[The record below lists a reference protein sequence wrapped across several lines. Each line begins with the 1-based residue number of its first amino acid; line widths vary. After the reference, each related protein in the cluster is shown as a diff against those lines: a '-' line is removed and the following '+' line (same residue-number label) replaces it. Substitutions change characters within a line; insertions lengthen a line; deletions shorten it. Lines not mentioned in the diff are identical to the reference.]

1 VTLPPM
7 PINVNFNDMRSGGRL
22 EVAPQVFTMHT
33 KLCIAIA
40 LLLITSAPLR
50 SQVGN
55 NKAQQVAAHLQKAQ
69 ELLHQNRPDLAIP
82 EFQAVVALDP
92 DNTEAQGNLGV
103 LLFFRSK
110 PAEAIPHLRM
120 ALEMDPTLV
129 KIQGL
134 LGIAELRTQNYADAH
149 KDLEA
154 AFPQIQD
161 RKFKSQV
168 GLELVGMYTRDGDLD
183 GSARVIA
190 QLKSSDPDNPEV
202 LYAAYRTYTDLAG
215 ESMLALALNR
225 PDSAQM
231 QQVIAHEEA
240 RQGNT
245 NGAITHFRKAIA
257 LNPHLPGAH
266 FELAELLLSSPDPK
280 VKKQAEAELHAALT
294 DNPLDEK
301 AELRLGEIE
310 LQRGD
315 IHPAFEDYSRAV
327 ALQPNDGDAKLG
339 LAKTLIQMNQPD
351 KAAKLLEEAL
361 QLEPTNAVAHYHLA
375 VLYRKQG
382 RVEDANR
389 EVDLYKRYKEEKE
402 KLRAIYQDLM
412 IQSQEISESTDEK

>member
-1 VTLPPM
+1 
-7 PINVNFNDMRSGGRL
+7 
-22 EVAPQVFTMHT
+22 
-33 KLCIAIA
+33 
-40 LLLITSAPLR
+40 
-50 SQVGN
+50 
-55 NKAQQVAAHLQKAQ
+55 
-69 ELLHQNRPDLAIP
+69 
-82 EFQAVVALDP
+82 
-92 DNTEAQGNLGV
+92 
-103 LLFFRSK
+103 
-110 PAEAIPHLRM
+110 
-120 ALEMDPTLV
+120 
-129 KIQGL
+129 
-134 LGIAELRTQNYADAH
+134 
-149 KDLEA
+149 
-154 AFPQIQD
+154 
-161 RKFKSQV
+161 
-168 GLELVGMYTRDGDLD
+168 
-183 GSARVIA
+183 
-190 QLKSSDPDNPEV
+190 
-202 LYAAYRTYTDLAG
+202 
-215 ESMLALALNR
+215 MLTLALNR

-231 QQVIAHEEA
+231 QQMIAHEEA

-245 NGAITHFRKAIA
+245 NGAIAHFRKAIA

-266 FELAELLLSSPDPK
+266 FELAELLLSSSDPN

-315 IHPAFEDYSRAV
+315 LHPAFEDYSRAV

-351 KAAKLLEEAL
+351 KATKLLEEAL

-389 EVDLYKRYKEEKE
+389 EVDLYKKYKEEKE

-412 IQSQEISESTDEK
+412 IHQQEISESADEK

>member
-1 VTLPPM
+1 
-7 PINVNFNDMRSGGRL
+7 
-22 EVAPQVFTMHT
+22 MHM
-33 KLCIAIA
+33 KLCIAVA
-40 LLLITSAPLR
+40 LLLFTIAPLR

-55 NKAQQVAAHLQKAQ
+55 DKTQQVAAHLQKAQ
-69 ELLHQNRPDLAIP
+69 DFLHQNRPDLAIP

-103 LLFFRSK
+103 LLFFQAK
-110 PAEAIPHLRM
+110 PAEAIPHLRA
-120 ALEMDPTLV
+120 ALQREPTLV

-134 LGIAELRTQNYADAH
+134 LGIAELRTQDFVNAH
-149 KDLEA
+149 KDLDA
-154 AFPQIQD
+154 AFPRIED

-168 GLELVGMYTRDGDLD
+168 GLELVGMYTRDGDLE

-215 ESMLALALNR
+215 EAMLVLALNR

-257 LNPHLPGAH
+257 LNPQLPGAH
-266 FELAELLLSSPDPK
+266 FELAELLLSSSDSN
-280 VKKQAEAELHAALT
+280 VKKQAEAELRAALT

-301 AELRLGEIE
+301 ARLRLAEIE

-327 ALQPNDGDAKLG
+327 ALLPNDGDAKLG
-339 LAKTLIQMNQPD
+339 LAKTLIQMNQPE
-351 KAAKLLEEAL
+351 KATTLLEEAI

-375 VLYRKQG
+375 ILYRKQG
-382 RVEDANR
+382 RLEDANR
-389 EVDLYKRYKEEKE
+389 EVDLYKKYKEEKE

-412 IQSQEISESTDEK
+412 IQSQEISESADEK